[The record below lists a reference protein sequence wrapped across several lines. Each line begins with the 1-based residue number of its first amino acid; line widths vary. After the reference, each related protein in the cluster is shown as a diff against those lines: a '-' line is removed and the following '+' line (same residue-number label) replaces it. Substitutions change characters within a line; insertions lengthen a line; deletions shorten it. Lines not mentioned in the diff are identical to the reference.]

1 MDKIIRKAA
10 RCYLLNENKVLVTKY
25 KKGNRIGFYDTPGG
39 KIEEGETAEQAA
51 IRETKEET
59 GLDVKN
65 LKYKGNMIVEYPNR
79 IFDFDIFVG
88 SDYEGQLQEFE
99 ENTAEWIDIQ
109 ELLQKEKILS
119 NLMILDNF
127 LIKSLI
133 DDTYN
138 LEMYIEVDE
147 EENILEVK
155 YKLNKI

>member
-10 RCYLLNENKVLVTKY
+10 RCYLLNDKKILVTKY

-39 KIEEGETAEQAA
+39 KIEEGETSAQAA

-99 ENTAEWIDIQ
+99 ENTVEWIEIP

-119 NLMILDNF
+119 NLIILESF

-147 EENILEVK
+147 EENVLEIK

>member
-1 MDKIIRKAA
+1 MDKKIRKAA
-10 RCYLLNENKVLVTKY
+10 RCYLLNDNKVLVTKY

-39 KIEEGETAEQAA
+39 KIEEGETAKQAA

-88 SDYEGQLQEFE
+88 SDYEGQLKDFE
-99 ENTAEWIDIQ
+99 ENTAEWIDIH

-127 LIKSLI
+127 FIKALI
-133 DDTYN
+133 DDIYN

>member
-1 MDKIIRKAA
+1 MDKKIRKAA
-10 RCYLLNENKVLVTKY
+10 RCYLLNDNKVLVTKY

-39 KIEEGETAEQAA
+39 KIEEGETAKQAA

-65 LKYKGNMIVEYPNR
+65 LKYRGNMIVEYPNR
-79 IFDFDIFVG
+79 IFDFDIFVAR
-88 SDYEGQLQEFE
+88 DYEGQPQEFE
-99 ENTAEWIDIQ
+99 ENTAEWIDIH

-127 LIKSLI
+127 FIKALI